1 MILNTYTGCPE
12 GEFSS
17 SRLKRKK
24 NAATMACMNMILIGT
39 LKDNMNF
46 DVLTRS
52 RFQFTYFL
60 LFLLDEAP
68 ERKNRSILTTVV
80 VTDTEEERRN
90 HGMHEHDTHW
100 DAKG

>member
-1 MILNTYTGCPE
+1 MVCT
-12 GEFSS
+12 
-17 SRLKRKK
+17 
-24 NAATMACMNMILIGT
+24 NMILIGT

-46 DVLTRS
+46 DVLS
-52 RFQFTYFL
+52 RNCILVHYFV
-60 LFLLDEAP
+60 LFLLHEAP

-90 HGMHEHDTHW
+90 HGMHEHDTHF

>member
-1 MILNTYTGCPE
+1 
-12 GEFSS
+12 
-17 SRLKRKK
+17 
-24 NAATMACMNMILIGT
+24 
-39 LKDNMNF
+39 MNF

-80 VTDTEEERRN
+80 ETKTEEGRRN
-90 HGMHEHDTHW
+90 HGMYEHDTHW
-100 DAKG
+100 NAKR